1 MFADEGSA
9 ANKAAARYVVLDWQ
23 PEAFSSGAVEKQRLE
38 ADSTSFSGVA
48 CGRGGANKINLH
60 TCLDL
65 FSSQEQLDEENAWYC
80 PKCKEFRQGTKQ
92 MQARRRPRP
101 IPPPPHLPATT
112 TFPPPPAPPPAAAPS
127 PPPSPRSACLSG
139 FPRLPPRQFW
149 SAPPCL
155 VVHLKRFSAQG
166 MWRRKLDTAVDFPLE
181 GLDLAPYIKAP
192 PEPGAPPPVYDLVA
206 VSNHFGSTGGGHY
219 TAYAKHSD
227 DGRWYCYDD
236 SHVTPVNDPA
246 DVVTA
251 AAYVLFYVQRGSF
264 VPASAQTGHES
275 RNNGFSSQ

>member
-1 MFADEGSA
+1 
-9 ANKAAARYVVLDWQ
+9 
-23 PEAFSSGAVEKQRLE
+23 
-38 ADSTSFSGVA
+38 
-48 CGRGGANKINLH
+48 
-60 TCLDL
+60 
-65 FSSQEQLDEENAWYC
+65 
-80 PKCKEFRQGTKQ
+80 
-92 MQARRRPRP
+92 
-101 IPPPPHLPATT
+101 
-112 TFPPPPAPPPAAAPS
+112 
-127 PPPSPRSACLSG
+127 
-139 FPRLPPRQFW
+139 
-149 SAPPCL
+149 
-155 VVHLKRFSAQG
+155 

-192 PEPGAPPPVYDLVA
+192 PDPGAPPPVYDLVA

-251 AAYVLFYVQRGSF
+251 AAYVLFYVRRGSF